1 LRKPRNSRK
10 GYVFVF
16 NSTTLIVL
24 RELERID
31 LLEQIRGLGS
41 VKIVIPQGVRE
52 EFLDAGIELGITS
65 DEIDIDF
72 DKDVFL
78 PDIPQSLGEGERHA
92 ITLAYALEHDLEG
105 DDIAVVVVTDDKR
118 ARNTCKRLGVKV
130 IGTLG
135 LVEFSKKHGVISK
148 REALELLER
157 IPSTSLYITPEL
169 LREARTKI
177 EQQPVNNLN
186 T

>member
-1 LRKPRNSRK
+1 MMKPRSSRR

-31 LLEQIRGLGS
+31 LLERIRGLGS

-52 EFLDAGIELGITS
+52 EFLEAGIELSITS
-65 DEIDIDF
+65 DEIVTDLDE
-72 DKDVFL
+72 DVFL
-78 PDIPQSLGEGERHA
+78 LDLPRSLGEGERHA
-92 ITLAYALEHDLEG
+92 IALAYALSHSQERSDVV
-105 DDIAVVVVTDDKR
+105 AVVVTDDKR
-118 ARNTCKRLGVKV
+118 ARNTCKRLGIRV

-135 LVEFSKKHGVISK
+135 LIEFAKKHGAISK

-157 IPSTSLYITPEL
+157 IPGTSLYITPEL

-177 EQQPVNNLN
+177 EQQPIK
-186 T
+186 